1 MIAAMRVRAINARII
16 EALRSIR
23 RQHGGESFESARWI
37 LPRPGGG
44 LHVM

>member
-1 MIAAMRVRAINARII
+1 MIAAMRVQRVSMRIV

-23 RQHGGESFESARWI
+23 RQRGAANPSSARWI
-37 LPRPGGG
+37 LRRPGGG